1 MNHISIYRLV
11 FFLGQLLIALSHELS
26 LAHGGA
32 GAALVGPD
40 KGIIAVDAD
49 SRFKIHEKA
58 RQFLKIESRGL
69 DVKIQDHWIE
79 EDSLLRIGAD
89 LGVYL
94 QRDGWIQKIK
104 VEKIGAA
111 KSKQVQVRIPGLK
124 EGDQLLVSG
133 VAFVRSAEIDAFT
146 LTEDEDE

>member
-1 MNHISIYRLV
+1 MKLSSIYPIL
-11 FFLGQLLIALSHELS
+11 FSLGRIFILLIHEAV

-32 GAALVGPD
+32 GASLVGPD
-40 KGIIAVDAD
+40 KGVIAVGSE

-69 DVKIQDHWIE
+69 DSRVQEHWIE
-79 EDSLLRIGAD
+79 EESLLRIGAD

-104 VEKIGAA
+104 VEKIGTS
-111 KSKQVQVRIPGLK
+111 KSKQVRVRITGLK
-124 EGDQLLVSG
+124 EGDQLLVTG

-146 LTEDEDE
+146 LAEDDDE